1 MLKDYKKLS
10 LDTSSGWTTPALSV
24 FIGGALQTLDHL
36 SGPPLNTRQR
46 LHVFLVLGAPELNTA
61 LQVGLTR
68 AEGQNHLS

>member
-36 SGPPLNTRQR
+36 SGPPLR